1 MAGTAD
7 LDAYRRSGI
16 RAVQSTPLL
25 SRSGRLLGMMSTHWR
40 EPHQPAD
47 HALRLLDVLARQ
59 AADLIDRTQAEAAL
73 RESEEQVRQLAYIV
87 ESSDDAIISMNL
99 DGIVTSWNKGAEHL
113 FGYTS
118 VEAVRKP
125 NSISR
130 SGESAPG
137 GSCHSWTHK
146 RGRAR
151 RAL

>member
-1 MAGTAD
+1 
-7 LDAYRRSGI
+7 
-16 RAVQSTPLL
+16 
-25 SRSGRLLGMMSTHWR
+25 MSTHWR

-59 AADLIDRTQAEAAL
+59 AADLIDRAQAEAAL

-99 DGIVTSWNKGAEHL
+99 DGIVTKLEQRSGTPLWL
-113 FGYTS
+113 YFRRS
-118 VEAVRKP
+118 SRKP

-151 RAL
+151 RTLCKRPDRDKSGVDCTARIPDRR